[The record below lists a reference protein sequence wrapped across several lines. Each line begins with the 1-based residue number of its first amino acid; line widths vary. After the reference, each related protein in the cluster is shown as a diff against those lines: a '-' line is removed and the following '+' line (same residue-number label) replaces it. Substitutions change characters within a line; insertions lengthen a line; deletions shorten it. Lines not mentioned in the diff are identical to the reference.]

1 MAEIELEPGNL
12 TLKPTF
18 LSIKYY
24 IDHKL
29 YIFGIDTNIG
39 ISVILQPLPYHSQYL
54 LITLEEICYI
64 LSKISV
70 KMFTGYLVQVL

>member
-39 ISVILQPLPYHSQYL
+39 MSLSFCNPCPIIHSTY
-54 LITLEEICYI
+54 
-64 LSKISV
+64 
-70 KMFTGYLVQVL
+70 